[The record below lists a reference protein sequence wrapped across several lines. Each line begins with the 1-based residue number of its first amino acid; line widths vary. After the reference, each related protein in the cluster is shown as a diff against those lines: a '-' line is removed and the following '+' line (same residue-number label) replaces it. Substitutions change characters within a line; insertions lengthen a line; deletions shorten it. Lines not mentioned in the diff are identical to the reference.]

1 MSENTTSRSTFPEAL
16 VISQRQVLELLSS
29 RYAATLEYK
38 LYKYARKDEMTI
50 SVEKNQMK
58 FFTLDIGRENS
69 D

>member
-1 MSENTTSRSTFPEAL
+1 M
-16 VISQRQVLELLSS
+16 ISQRQVLELLSS